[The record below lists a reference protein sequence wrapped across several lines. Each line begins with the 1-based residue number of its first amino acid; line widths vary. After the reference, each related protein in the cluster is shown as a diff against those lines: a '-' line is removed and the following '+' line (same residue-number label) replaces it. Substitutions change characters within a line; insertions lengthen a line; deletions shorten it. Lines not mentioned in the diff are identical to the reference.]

1 MISYNILCKEYLIKP
16 YCVYPSLDLEE
27 KSETVEEVFEEIK
40 LELAEVIPKNSVS
53 SRFSSKLF
61 VFKHAKKILS
71 LFKRQRFFSHK
82 KSGLFVK

>member
-1 MISYNILCKEYLIKP
+1 MISYKNILCKKYLIEP

-53 SRFSSKLF
+53 S
-61 VFKHAKKILS
+61 
-71 LFKRQRFFSHK
+71 
-82 KSGLFVK
+82 